1 MEKCCMH
8 RSPDNGIVL
17 HGMQCVTVLAV
28 LITVFCSQVKAFHF
42 ECVSEQITFHRIR

>member
-8 RSPDNGIVL
+8 RPPDNGIVL
-17 HGMQCVTVLAV
+17 HGMQCVMVHS

-42 ECVSEQITFHRIR
+42 ECVSEQITFRRIR